1 MPNEVRV
8 YVKVDLVHDFE
19 FHGKP
24 ETAHLGTLGGSF
36 IVPLDA
42 LGQMKLDPLTGAKLQ
57 LGKLF
62 EDLRDQAAAKVA
74 ERV

>member
-24 ETAHLGTLGGSF
+24 ETVHLGTLGGSH
-36 IVPLDA
+36 IVALDQLA
-42 LGQMKLDPLTGAKLQ
+42 QMKLDPTTGAKLD
-57 LGKLF
+57 LGHIF